1 MSDLPP
7 SSIFNKI
14 YFFSCEV
21 QQRIHTRWSLNTAIQ
36 LDKYSAFVAVNR
48 CDWKCVTIFCTW
60 SELSRQISGWWDQCV
75 QILRFRAEVA
85 LFASLFALN
94 LAWQIAHSAKT
105 GASGS
110 LDFPYFYVP
119 TRISPLGTSAFWE
132 FFLNFTEVYFFW
144 KCQKNR
150 AITSSVFLR
159 DYEGSKKNNFLPF
172 LIFLTKLLVT
182 GWPNFTQFLTSVL
195 PTNLIL

>member
-1 MSDLPP
+1 MRGATENTYTVVIKYCDS
-7 SSIFNKI
+7 
-14 YFFSCEV
+14 
-21 QQRIHTRWSLNTAIQ
+21 TRQILSLCGSQPLWLKMCHYI
-36 LDKYSAFVAVNR
+36 LYLV
-48 CDWKCVTIFCTW
+48 WII
-60 SELSRQISGWWDQCV
+60 SRQISGWWDQCV

-195 PTNLIL
+195 PTNLILYFFL